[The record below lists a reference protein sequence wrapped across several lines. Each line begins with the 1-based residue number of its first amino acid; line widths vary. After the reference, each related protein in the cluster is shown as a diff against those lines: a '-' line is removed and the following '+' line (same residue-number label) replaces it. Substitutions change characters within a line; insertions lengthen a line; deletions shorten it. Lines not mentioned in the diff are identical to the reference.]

1 MTLALFALCVGI
13 AAARADDFVLENVAI
28 PSGDI
33 TYKAARLDV
42 SGSPLTRDAAQALLA
57 DDKVAPSDRW
67 SKFSA
72 ARAAAA
78 EISSQS
84 SAATNAQIV
93 TYRDVVFEDVV
104 AGRIGRASA
113 AGASFSMQT
122 PDGGAIGGRTG
133 AISLAGIDL
142 PGLLHMLI
150 EGRATPDEV
159 ARTVIA
165 SGTIEAVEV
174 DLPGGGSGRIG
185 KVSLRDA
192 GGRALAVPMTSLVD
206 IAPTREASPPSP
218 ERRRA
223 LSGLAADMLTSQ
235 SLGALDLGDV
245 EVRAGSDGV
254 RVKRQKRRPLGRQ
267 QGSDCS
273 VSASIGFAIEG
284 GGPASL
290 SFDRFALTGV
300 DLAPVLVEALK
311 DNSTPTLPRFARMEV
326 GGVAYSAG
334 GVGQAVNFKVA
345 KAALDASAWRDNGP
359 NALMLSVDH
368 FAFDLPTDDPRARP
382 LLDLGYR
389 KLDLSLGA
397 DAAYDADKSELTLKT
412 VRVTGPDLGTAEMSV
427 LLTSVGPD
435 AVGRDIE
442 KARTALAASLF
453 RRATMTVKDDGLLSR
468 MIETQARR
476 SSASIADT
484 RAKWAAGMRASVMSL
499 LAENADRGTV
509 ADAAER
515 FVRNG
520 GKLSVNAD
528 TASGLGMID
537 AMLAGGA
544 GALLGKV
551 KFTASN

>member
-57 DDKVAPSDRW
+57 DDRVPPSDRW

-72 ARAAAA
+72 ARVAAA

-113 AGASFSMQT
+113 AGASFSIQT
-122 PDGGAIGGRTG
+122 PDSGSIAGRTG

-142 PGLLHMLI
+142 PGLAHMLV

-159 ARTVIA
+159 ARTIIA

-245 EVRAGSDGV
+245 EVRAGADGV
-254 RVKRQKRRPLGRQ
+254 RVKAKNVGLSGVNKGQIARVGI
-267 QGSDCS
+267 D
-273 VSASIGFAIEG
+273 GFTIEG

-311 DNSTPTLPRFARMEV
+311 DNSTPTLPRFARVEV
-326 GGVAYSAG
+326 AGVAYSAG

-345 KAALDASAWRDNGP
+345 KASLDASAWRDNGP

-435 AVGRDIE
+435 AIGRDIE

-453 RRATMTVKDDGLLSR
+453 RRATMTVTDDGLLSR

-476 SSASIADT
+476 SSAGIADT

-499 LAENADRGTV
+499 LAENADRGTI
-509 ADAAER
+509 ADSAER

-520 GKLSVNAD
+520 GKLSVTAD